1 MTTQTM
7 TRLPENRN
15 PNFSLKKTLSR
26 VVSPVVWFFKAVGE
40 ARLAKAQFETAR
52 VIHREYPNEEFSY
65 IFHLIQEGRIG
76 ELTLKDK
83 ELL

>member
-1 MTTQTM
+1 MTTQA
-7 TRLPENRN
+7 TRLPEMRN
-15 PNFSLKKTLSR
+15 PTFSLKKALSK
-26 VVSPVVWFFKAVGE
+26 VVSPIVWFFNAVGE
-40 ARLAKAQFETAR
+40 ARLTKAQFEAAR